1 MWTSGRTN
9 PLGGATGSNVGA
21 CATSGGGGIANGSIN
36 SQGPFSVISWDWL
49 ERNLLVRLLKSN
61 TQ

>member
-1 MWTSGRTN
+1 MWTSGPTN
-9 PLGGATGSNVGA
+9 PLGRATGSNVGA
-21 CATSGGGGIANGSIN
+21 CATSGGIANGTTN

-49 ERNLLVRLLKSN
+49 ETNSLVRLLKSN